1 MLMVLLDWSRVSA
14 SRILWLASSSILPWT
29 NAASRASSSSP
40 PAWCENSRITS
51 PTGVSCDENASTWDT
66 ENEWWMKDQLKLGSS
81 RPTEWSMWYN
91 DQDKDLPI
99 AGDAAEL
106 SEQLAAIGEYS
117 DRSRV
122 QQDFLRQKATARYW
136 MDQISRFGGAQD
148 LAENL
153 FNNRDNQLRWSSPR
167 LATGDTIDSSFDR
180 PVPWAN
186 AGEGPLPDLTNMDM
200 QLDECGRID

>member
-1 MLMVLLDWSRVSA
+1 
-14 SRILWLASSSILPWT
+14 
-29 NAASRASSSSP
+29 
-40 PAWCENSRITS
+40 
-51 PTGVSCDENASTWDT
+51 
-66 ENEWWMKDQLKLGSS
+66 
-81 RPTEWSMWYN
+81 MWYN

-200 QLDECGRID
+200 QLDEWWQNRLTEIEESSKVLVQTSSRTTIRKATNSGSRTWKRSQSSSKSQSSRRRRWIR